1 MNVINFGFVCY
12 LQEDHVEGSEEFA
25 NKAKNFFSVAVET
38 WDADFYMKVDDDVLV
53 NIGMSQSI
61 IYL

>member
-1 MNVINFGFVCY
+1 MYFCILFNVY
-12 LQEDHVEGSEEFA
+12 LQEEHVEVPEELA
-25 NKAKNFFSVAVET
+25 TKAKNFFSVAVET